1 MHPADAAWRASLDAE
16 IAERGL
22 SPLARDELLARLGWE
37 VSELHPGLGRRLGP
51 LHVVPLRGITER
63 LGRFEGMLGGH
74 RLHNDGRST
83 IVVDV
88 TSLDVTGS
96 HNDVRDT
103 LLHELG
109 HEIHSQTTSSV
120 DWLIAELF
128 TSGGATPFCP
138 RAGRNHREWFAENC
152 MRHVAYGDLEA
163 LDRIGYAAVRTV
175 LIALELEE

>member
-74 RLHNDGRST
+74 RLHNDGTST
-83 IVVDV
+83 IV
-88 TSLDVTGS
+88 LDVTQPAAV
-96 HNDVRDT
+96 VRET
-103 LLHELG
+103 ALHELG

-175 LIALELEE
+175 LIALKLEE